1 MPVPTHVPSL
11 FVPINS
17 LVLLSKTIPNQRPEQ
32 LYQIALPPPAPHTR
46 RSVSHNLE
54 QQNKLMREQLES
66 AGKLLDANF
75 AHMWLMEAENA
86 RLRNKVFAK
95 RTKKRIAV
103 NTGRSRH
110 LTGEENMHELLKY
123 EMKQVLEGLKPK
135 FRTIRKEIK
144 KAEQAEVQA
153 NKAAEKVRKAAERA
167 LQKEAKVA
175 QQRALGR
182 GRGRTR
188 GRGGGH
194 TRSNVGRGRGLR
206 VQQEDD
212 HETETEGSDFES
224 ELSSSDNNTPDS
236 GTVSE
241 NDQQNPILDLSSNP
255 SLCLSSPYPPQ
266 AQSTFVVEADKG
278 TGSSKDLAEDS
289 RVNSEGLEG
298 EGDEGLVEGA
308 DIENIEE
315 MEEETKIRRI
325 TGHKWIGRGLRLL
338 VEWDDDDIT
347 WEPFSNVENCLAV
360 DIYLEH
366 HAVADQSELPRKMY
380 RFE

>member
-1 MPVPTHVPSL
+1 
-11 FVPINS
+11 
-17 LVLLSKTIPNQRPEQ
+17 
-32 LYQIALPPPAPHTR
+32 
-46 RSVSHNLE
+46 
-54 QQNKLMREQLES
+54 
-66 AGKLLDANF
+66 
-75 AHMWLMEAENA
+75 
-86 RLRNKVFAK
+86 
-95 RTKKRIAV
+95 
-103 NTGRSRH
+103 
-110 LTGEENMHELLKY
+110 MHELLKY

-144 KAEQAEVQA
+144 KTEQAEVQA
-153 NKAAEKVRKAAERA
+153 NKAAEWA
-167 LQKEAKVA
+167 LQKEAKAV

-182 GRGRTR
+182 GRGCTCDY
-188 GRGGGH
+188 GGGH
-194 TRSNVGRGRGLR
+194 TCSNVGHGHGLQ

-212 HETETEGSDFES
+212 HKTKTEGSDLKS

-255 SLCLSSPYPPQ
+255 SLCLSSPYPVCPWSKPRSLVKPQ

-278 TGSSKDLAEDS
+278 TGSSKDLAEDL
-289 RVNSEGLEG
+289 RDNSEGLER

-338 VEWDDDDIT
+338 VEWDDDNII
-347 WEPFSNVENCLAV
+347 WEPFSDIENCLAV

-366 HAVADQSELPRKMY
+366 HTVANQSELPRKMY
-380 RFE
+380 RFEWFTYMEMMIFCSFK

>member
-11 FVPINS
+11 LVPINP
-17 LVLLSKTIPNQRPEQ
+17 LVSPSKTIPNQRPEQ

-75 AHMWLMEAENA
+75 AHMRLMEAENA

-103 NTGRSRH
+103 NTGTSRH

-167 LQKEAKVA
+167 LQKEAKAA

-188 GRGGGH
+188 GRGGGR

-255 SLCLSSPYPPQ
+255 SLSLSSPYPVRPRPKPRPLVKPQ

-347 WEPFSNVENCLAV
+347 WEPFSNVENCLA
-360 DIYLEH
+360 
-366 HAVADQSELPRKMY
+366 
-380 RFE
+380 

>member
-11 FVPINS
+11 LVPINP
-17 LVLLSKTIPNQRPEQ
+17 LVSPSKTIPNQRPEQ

-46 RSVSHNLE
+46 RNDSYNLE

-75 AHMWLMEAENA
+75 AHMQLMEAENA
-86 RLRNKVFAK
+86 QLRNK
-95 RTKKRIAV
+95 
-103 NTGRSRH
+103 
-110 LTGEENMHELLKY
+110 ENMHELLKY

-153 NKAAEKVRKAAERA
+153 NKAAERA
-167 LQKEAKVA
+167 LQKEAKAA

-188 GRGGGH
+188 GRGGGC

-212 HETETEGSDFES
+212 HGTETEGSDLES

-241 NDQQNPILDLSSNP
+241 NDWQNPILDLSSDP
-255 SLCLSSPYPPQ
+255 SLHLSSPYPVCPRPKPWPLVKPQ
-266 AQSTFVVEADKG
+266 AQSTFMVEADKG
-278 TGSSKDLAEDS
+278 TRSSKDLAEDS
-289 RVNSEGLEG
+289 RDNSEGLEG

-315 MEEETKIRRI
+315 MEEEMKIRRI

-347 WEPFSNVENCLAV
+347 WEPFSNVENYLAV

>member
-1 MPVPTHVPSL
+1 MPVPTHVPFL
-11 FVPINS
+11 LVPINP
-17 LVLLSKTIPNQRPEQ
+17 LVSPSKIISNQRPEQ

-54 QQNKLMREQLES
+54 QQNKLMHEQLES

-75 AHMWLMEAENA
+75 AH
-86 RLRNKVFAK
+86 
-95 RTKKRIAV
+95 RT
-103 NTGRSRH
+103 SRH
-110 LTGEENMHELLKY
+110 LTGEENMHKLLKY

-167 LQKEAKVA
+167 LQKEAKA
-175 QQRALGR
+175 PQQRALGR
-182 GRGRTR
+182 GRGHTR
-188 GRGGGH
+188 GRSGGRTH
-194 TRSNVGRGRGLR
+194 SNVGRGHGLR

-212 HETETEGSDFES
+212 HETETEGSNLES
-224 ELSSSDNNTPDS
+224 ELSSSDDNTPDS

-241 NDQQNPILDLSSNP
+241 NDQQNPILKLSSNP
-255 SLCLSSPYPPQ
+255 SLCLSSSYPVCPRPKPRPLIKPQ

-289 RVNSEGLEG
+289 RDNSEGLEG

-308 DIENIEE
+308 NIENIEE

-347 WEPFSNVENCLAV
+347 WELFCNVENCLAV